1 VPHNRDNALVL
12 VDSHQRRDARASPFP
27 VGHMEQQPITA
38 QTTQDD
44 FVVTID
50 QELWRVHVVKIYR
63 VAPDWYAQFAA
74 VGPRT
79 CMIFVRMS
87 APPSDRQECRP
98 LVGRLLESLSRGDRR
113 ACVFIDLVEAADDA
127 ISGR

>member
-1 VPHNRDNALVL
+1 
-12 VDSHQRRDARASPFP
+12 
-27 VGHMEQQPITA
+27 MEQQAIPVKTP
-38 QTTQDD
+38 QDD
-44 FVVTID
+44 FVVTVN

-63 VAPDWYAQFAA
+63 VAPDWYVQFAA

-98 LVGRLLESLSRGDRR
+98 LVERLLESLSRGDRR
-113 ACVFIDLVEAADDA
+113 ACVFIDLVDAVDDTV
-127 ISGR
+127 SSR